1 MRLMPEAFLYDYE
14 RRRGKSCQAQIPP
27 QHQLQ
32 SPGTKPGVAQVTSL
46 GTFLSTLC
54 HELCHDAGNA
64 AEAII
69 LGGSARRYVVPVS
82 RNPAL
87 R

>member
-1 MRLMPEAFLYDYE
+1 MRLMPEAFLYDYDGVE
-14 RRRGKSCQAQIPP
+14 GNLVRLKFRRNTNYN
-27 QHQLQ
+27 
-32 SPGTKPGVAQVTSL
+32 PGTKPGVAQVTSL

-69 LGGSARRYVVPVS
+69 LGGSAQRYVVPVS

>member
-1 MRLMPEAFLYDYE
+1 
-14 RRRGKSCQAQIPP
+14 
-27 QHQLQ
+27 
-32 SPGTKPGVAQVTSL
+32 VAQVTSL